1 VAIDAGLPARFAI
14 VFATAVTVVFGIV
27 PWPLLDVVRD
37 ALPL

>member
-1 VAIDAGLPARFAI
+1 MSARFAVVI
-14 VFATAVTVVFGIV
+14 SAVVTVLFGIV